1 MSYFGN
7 HIFSIWMGELLLF
20 DQYLLF
26 LLLARMTC
34 VVVGYALQNYEVSVG
49 YPKYTLYMEFF
60 IVVMTLAGFTL
71 SVYLSL
77 EIYNLFILSFIA
89 PYLLFLDFCKDES
102 KLYCVFCITPKSARL
117 SKAKNEK

>member
-89 PYLLFLDFCKDES
+89 PYLLFLVISFLFK
-102 KLYCVFCITPKSARL
+102 VG
-117 SKAKNEK
+117 